1 MHNNEL
7 SPLDSF
13 SSPSGFQEFALGSEN
28 FVATPSSASSLDHTA
43 PAVGA
48 QHAAL
53 QALMSPVQA
62 TELTI
67 PPSFRNCGSPQSYFP
82 YPPVNYPSSSDRQH
96 VRLSDS
102 SPSRP
107 PRLLDQHDLNNLIS
121 AHYVPVNPL
130 SSLLSGSA
138 SGTNPRYGSPPHQS
152 TQPIPSSSNQYLS
165 THQPIDI
172 GDLSI
177 SQQIEFD
184 TICSD
189 YLTMISSPTCMD
201 STRKAEATS
210 PALSATTP
218 PEDEAAAK
226 AILEVLEGMVISSLS
241 RAILSSESPP
251 ASPSYKVEQEMSAYL
266 TSPLID
272 SPWEEDFLTTPAL
285 LPGGDMGID
294 IMASPALLDNDDV
307 YTNAPLFGDE
317 SLFEPLTFEKLNA
330 DRRAPAVDPL
340 SLRPSPE
347 APDPPTASISP
358 ASSTG
363 GRGKKSTGKQAT
375 KTPRRKSVPTGTRKN
390 VTPESLIPVDAPI
403 QTRKYVSES
412 ATSRKELPAVFARK
426 RKRTSVDLDDDEDL
440 LAAPPT
446 NNELSAIEAKRRQNT
461 LAARRSRKRKLEHQR
476 ELEDII
482 EGERAQ
488 KDAWKQRALAFEAI
502 LNSNGIRIPPEFAIQ
517 RM

>member
-1 MHNNEL
+1 MHNTEL

-13 SSPSGFQEFALGSEN
+13 SSPSGFQESALGSEH
-28 FVATPSSASSLDHTA
+28 FVATPSSASSLDYTA
-43 PAVGA
+43 PAVDA

-53 QALMSPVQA
+53 QALMSPVLG

-67 PPSFRNCGSPQSYFP
+67 PSSFRNCGNPQSYFSHP
-82 YPPVNYPSSSDRQH
+82 SANYPSSSDRQH

-102 SPSRP
+102 SSSHLPS
-107 PRLLDQHDLNNLIS
+107 LLDQHDFGTLIPS
-121 AHYVPVNPL
+121 HYVPVTPL
-130 SSLLSGSA
+130 SSLLSGST
-138 SGTNPRYGSPPHQS
+138 SGTNPRYGSSPHQPI
-152 TQPIPSSSNQYLS
+152 QPIPSSSNQYLS
-165 THQPIDI
+165 THQPTDI

-189 YLTMISSPTCMD
+189 YLTMLSSPTCMN

-210 PALSATTP
+210 PALSTSSP

-226 AILEVLEGMVISSLS
+226 AILEVLEGMVIVALS

-251 ASPSYKVEQEMSAYL
+251 ASPSYKVEHELSAYL

-294 IMASPALLDNDDV
+294 IMASPALLDNDEV

-317 SLFEPLTFEKLNA
+317 PLFEPLTFEKLNA
-330 DRRAPAVDPL
+330 DRRGLALDTP

-347 APDPPTASISP
+347 APDSPTVSVSP
-358 ASSTG
+358 ASTG
-363 GRGKKSTGKQAT
+363 GRGKKSTGKQTT

-426 RKRTSVDLDDDEDL
+426 RKRASADLDDDEDL
-440 LAAPPT
+440 LAAPPST
-446 NNELSAIEAKRRQNT
+446 NELSAIEAKRRQNT

-476 ELEDII
+476 EMECVIDN
-482 EGERAQ
+482 ERAE

-517 RM
+517 RV